1 MKEFNPES
9 PISSLVND
17 YEKVIK
23 VIESSQNLD
32 QLEIAE
38 SYVELFK
45 QKHEQE
51 ENFLDILSNSILGKK
66 MKIKSSFGPLD
77 KPKQKDK

>member
-1 MKEFNPES
+1 MEEKEGFYPKS
-9 PISSLVND
+9 HISSLVND
-17 YEKVIK
+17 YEKVTK
-23 VIESSQNLD
+23 VIESCQNLN

-45 QKHEQE
+45 QKYEQE

-66 MKIKSSFGPLD
+66 MKFKSSLTN
-77 KPKQKDK
+77 

>member
-1 MKEFNPES
+1 MEEKEGFYPES

-17 YEKVIK
+17 YEKVTK
-23 VIESSQNLD
+23 VIESCQNLN

-45 QKHEQE
+45 QKYEQE
-51 ENFLDILSNSILGKK
+51 ENFLDILSNRILGKK
-66 MKIKSSFGPLD
+66 MKLKSSLTN
-77 KPKQKDK
+77 

>member
-23 VIESSQNLD
+23 VIESSQN
-32 QLEIAE
+32 Q
-38 SYVELFK
+38 
-45 QKHEQE
+45 
-51 ENFLDILSNSILGKK
+51 NMNKK
-66 MKIKSSFGPLD
+66 KIF
-77 KPKQKDK
+77 

>member
-32 QLEIAE
+32 QLD
-38 SYVELFK
+38 YLNK
-45 QKHEQE
+45 
-51 ENFLDILSNSILGKK
+51 NMNKK
-66 MKIKSSFGPLD
+66 KIF
-77 KPKQKDK
+77 

>member
-1 MKEFNPES
+1 MEEKEGFYSES

-17 YEKVIK
+17 YEKVTK
-23 VIESSQNLD
+23 VIESCQNLN

-45 QKHEQE
+45 QKYEQE

-66 MKIKSSFGPLD
+66 MKLKSSLTN
-77 KPKQKDK
+77 

>member
-38 SYVELFK
+38 SY
-45 QKHEQE
+45 
-51 ENFLDILSNSILGKK
+51 
-66 MKIKSSFGPLD
+66 
-77 KPKQKDK
+77 

>member
-1 MKEFNPES
+1 MEEKEGFYSES

-17 YEKVIK
+17 YEKVTK
-23 VIESSQNLD
+23 VIESCQNLN

-45 QKHEQE
+45 QKYEQQ

-66 MKIKSSFGPLD
+66 MKLKSSLTN
-77 KPKQKDK
+77 